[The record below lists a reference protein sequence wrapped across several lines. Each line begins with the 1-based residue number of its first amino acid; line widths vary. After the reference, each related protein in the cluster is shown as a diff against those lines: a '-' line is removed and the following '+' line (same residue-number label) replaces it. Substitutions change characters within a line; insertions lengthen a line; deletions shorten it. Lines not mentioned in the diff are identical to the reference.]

1 MLKKTLLTIIAM
13 LLLTLAPVQDVFGFP
28 IGISVHGGLGKG
40 YYSMGELN
48 DNLNELR
55 LELDSN
61 LSDLSNGTNVMV
73 QGRLWFLG
81 RFAVTVGYEHFWGE
95 SEIQTVD
102 AMILIKAPANVF
114 SIGGI
119 ITPLSI
125 PVFVDL
131 NIGASMSFVS
141 CIYGTNQEYSRILEE
156 FKGDDTGYQIY
167 AEAMTNFLDPLRFG
181 LMLGYRGLKIREFE
195 DRYGDLGYFEPSGA
209 VMEIDYSGVFF
220 YLTAGVGF

>member
-1 MLKKTLLTIIAM
+1 MSKKTVLTIVAA
-13 LLLTLAPVQDVFGFP
+13 LLTLAPVRNVFGFP

-40 YYSMGELN
+40 YYSMEEFN

-61 LSDLSNGTNVMV
+61 LSDLSNGTNVML
-73 QGRLWFLG
+73 QGRLWFVG

-95 SEIQTVD
+95 SEIQTVESTVV
-102 AMILIKAPANVF
+102 IKAPANVY

-119 ITPLSI
+119 ITPISM
-125 PVFVDL
+125 PVFADF

-141 CIYGTNQEYSRILEE
+141 SIYGTNQEFARKLEE
-156 FKGDDTGYQIY
+156 YKGNDTGYQIY
-167 AEAMTNFLDPLRFG
+167 AEAMTNFLTPLQFG
-181 LMLGYRGLKIREFE
+181 LMLGYRGLKIREYE
-195 DRYGDLGYFEPSGA
+195 DRYGDLAFFEPSGT

-220 YLTAGVGF
+220 YVTAGIGF

>member
-1 MLKKTLLTIIAM
+1 MSRKTVLTIIAV
-13 LLLTLAPVQDVFGFP
+13 LLLTLAPIQNVFGFP
-28 IGISVHGGLGKG
+28 IGISIHGGLGKG
-40 YYSMGELN
+40 YYSMEELN

-55 LELDSN
+55 LDLDAN
-61 LSDLSNGTNVMV
+61 LSDLSNGTNVML

-81 RFAVTVGYEHFWGE
+81 RIAVTIGWEHFWGE
-95 SEIQTVD
+95 SEIVTTE
-102 AMILIKAPANVF
+102 APILIKAPANVF

-119 ITPLSI
+119 VTPLSI
-125 PVFVDL
+125 PDFADF
-131 NIGASMSFVS
+131 NIGASMSFIS
-141 CIYGTNQEYSRILEE
+141 CIYGTNQEFSRILEE

-167 AEAMTNFLDPLRFG
+167 AEAMTNFLEPLQLG

-195 DRYGDLGYFEPSGA
+195 DRYGDLGFFEPSGA